1 MTMLQAFVLPK
12 VLFSSFVNDGALKVI
27 RQLTCLA
34 LLPTSKCFLE
44 EKIIN
49 SQSNV
54 IRSVMISLNA
64 QTAEPQ
70 KTAPQDFRDLGLLQ
84 LCNSL

>member
-1 MTMLQAFVLPK
+1 MTILQAFLLPK
-12 VLFSSFVNDGALKVI
+12 VLFSRFVSDGALKVT
-27 RQLTCLA
+27 RQLICLA

-44 EKIIN
+44 KN
-49 SQSNV
+49 SGSNV
-54 IRSVMISLNA
+54 IRNVTIMLNA

-70 KTAPQDFRDLGLLQ
+70 KAALQDFRDLGLLQ